1 MKIMKI
7 QIIRQFK
14 DIFCLQAEKNVVY
27 SYQMSGAAAGS
38 GDPAASAK
46 GINGKR
52 KDSDYE
58 KRNEEP
64 TGIVPRKL

>member
-1 MKIMKI
+1 
-7 QIIRQFK
+7 
-14 DIFCLQAEKNVVY
+14 
-27 SYQMSGAAAGS
+27 MSGAAAGS